1 MIYKKN
7 EKIVIF
13 FFTLSQKSC
22 IKGSSTRDMAEEKT
36 FENKIKRYLESVGVY
51 ALGTDYRNKPV
62 PAVGYYEKRW
72 GGGMFTKAGL
82 PDMHICIHG
91 HSIELEIKAER
102 GRLSEI
108 QKTMLHQINAS
119 GGYALVVYPKDFE
132 ALKQNIE
139 RFL

>member
-1 MIYKKN
+1 MGN
-7 EKIVIF
+7 EK
-13 FFTLSQKSC
+13 L
-22 IKGSSTRDMAEEKT
+22 

-51 ALGTDYRNKPV
+51 ALGSDYRNKPA

-72 GGGMFTKAGL
+72 GGGMFTKSGL
-82 PDMHICIHG
+82 PDLHICIHG
-91 HSIELEIKAER
+91 HAIEVEIKASN

-108 QKTMLHQINAS
+108 QKVMLRQINDS

-132 ALKQNIE
+132 VFKQNIE

>member
-1 MIYKKN
+1 MGN
-7 EKIVIF
+7 EK
-13 FFTLSQKSC
+13 L
-22 IKGSSTRDMAEEKT
+22 

-51 ALGTDYRNKPV
+51 ALGSDYKNKDV

-91 HSIELEIKAER
+91 HSIEVELKQER
-102 GRLSEI
+102 GRVSEL
-108 QKTMLHQINAS
+108 QKVMLRQINDS
-119 GGYALVVYPKDFE
+119 GGYGLVVFPKDFE
-132 ALKQNIE
+132 AFKANIE